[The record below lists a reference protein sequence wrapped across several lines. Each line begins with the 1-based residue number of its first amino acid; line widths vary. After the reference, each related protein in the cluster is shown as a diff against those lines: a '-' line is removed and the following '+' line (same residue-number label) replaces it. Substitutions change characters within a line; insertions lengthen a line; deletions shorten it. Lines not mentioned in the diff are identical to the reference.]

1 MLNIAQYRLA
11 RVAVRTLLLVL
22 LAPASVVAQLSTEH
36 PATVVPLPST
46 RLPRTHQP
54 RPTSAAISAGDLMAR
69 LYIFADDSMQ
79 GREAGTIGN
88 VKGTAY
94 IAAELKRMGLRPA
107 GDSGTYF
114 QVLPFKVR
122 SVDSNSVI
130 TVGDAKLPFG
140 REWGSTSPTDIVMHD
155 QPIVYGGVLGDSSFV
170 PLDSLEGKLVVARLS
185 PTNIQGGLRVIGQVA
200 SKSAG
205 VMVIGPAQFLPFFT
219 RPQQYLDE
227 PGAAAGPT
235 GSMIYLSDSAAAR
248 LFDAPLGT
256 LAVGAAGKPVGI
268 EIHVRTEPTPYPARN
283 VVAILP
289 GSDPKLRGQYV
300 AIGGHTDHIG
310 FNHAPVDH
318 DSIRIYNH
326 IVRPG
331 GAEQQG
337 ARATPD
343 QQVEV
348 NKELAAWRAA
358 HPGEARIDSIYNG
371 ADDDGS
377 GTVTVLEIAE
387 KMASLRPAPK
397 RSMLFVFHVGEEKG
411 LLGSRYFTDH
421 PTVPRDSIDA
431 QLNMDMVG
439 RGDAWDQTG
448 TDKTGKPLHGGP
460 RLLMLVGSRRLSTE
474 LGNLVEQVNA
484 EGKHGLVFDYSF
496 DANGHPENIYCRS
509 DHYEYARYGIPIVF
523 FTTGVHS
530 DYHQVTDEP
539 EYIDYDHM
547 SRIASF
553 IEDVAL
559 RVANLDHRVVVDHA
573 KPDPHGACQQ

>member
-1 MLNIAQYRLA
+1 MLNIAHNHLT
-11 RVAVRTLLLVL
+11 RVAACSLLVVL
-22 LAPASVVAQLSTEH
+22 LAPASALAQTAEQT
-36 PATVVPLPST
+36 ATVVPLPAT

-54 RPTSAAISAGDLMAR
+54 RPTSAAISAGDLMTR

-94 IAAELKRMGLRPA
+94 IASELKRIGLKPA

-114 QVLPFKVR
+114 QVLPFKIR
-122 SVDSNSVI
+122 SIDSNSVI
-130 TVGDAKLPFG
+130 TVGDARLPFG
-140 REWGSTSPTDIVMHD
+140 RDWGSTAPADIVMHD
-155 QPIVYGGVLGDSSFV
+155 QPIVYGGVLGDSSFI
-170 PLDSLEGKLVVARLS
+170 PLDSVKGKIVVARLS
-185 PTNIQGGLRVIGQVA
+185 PTNVNAGLRVIGELA

-205 VMVIGPAQFLPFFT
+205 IMVVGPAQFLPFFT
-219 RPQQYLDE
+219 QPQQFLDQ
-227 PGAAAGPT
+227 PSAASGPL

-248 LFDAPLGT
+248 LFAAPLGT
-256 LAVGAAGKPVGI
+256 LAVGGSGKPVGI
-268 EIHVRTEPTPYPARN
+268 EIHVRTQPTPYPARN
-283 VVAILP
+283 VVGILP
-289 GSDPKLRGQYV
+289 GSDPKLRGEYV
-300 AIGGHTDHIG
+300 AIGAHTDHIG
-310 FNHAPVDH
+310 FTHAPVDH

-326 IVRPG
+326 TVRPG

-337 ARATPD
+337 ARATPE

-358 HPGEARIDSIYNG
+358 HPGETRLDSIYNG

-387 KMASLRPAPK
+387 KMASVRPAPK

-411 LLGSRYFTDH
+411 LLGSMYFTDH

-448 TDKTGKPLHGGP
+448 VDKTGKPMHGGQ

-474 LGNLVEQVNA
+474 LGDLIERVNT
-484 EGKHGLVFDYSF
+484 EDKHGLAFDYSF
-496 DANGHPENIYCRS
+496 DANGHPENVYCRS

-547 SRIASF
+547 SLIASF

-559 RVANLDHRVVVDHA
+559 HVANLDHRIVVDHA
-573 KPDPHGACQQ
+573 KPDAHGSCQQ

>member
-1 MLNIAQYRLA
+1 VFLYR
-11 RVAVRTLLLVL
+11 VL
-22 LAPASVVAQLSTEH
+22 EIIHLGLIVLIAPASALAQASTEPP
-36 PATVVPLPST
+36 PAVVPLPAT

-54 RPTSAAISAGDLMAR
+54 RPTSAAISAGDLMTR

-88 VKGTAY
+88 VKATEY
-94 IAAELKRMGLRPA
+94 IASDLKRMGLKPA

-114 QVLPFKVR
+114 QALPFKVR
-122 SVDSNSVI
+122 TIDASSVI
-130 TVGDAKLPFG
+130 TVGDARLPFG
-140 REWGSTSPTDIVMHD
+140 QEWGSTSPTDVVMHD
-155 QPIVYGGVLGDSSFV
+155 QAIIYGGVLGDSGFMR
-170 PLDSLEGKLVVARLS
+170 LDSLKGKLVVAKLS
-185 PTNIQGGLRVIGQVA
+185 PTNIQGGLAHIGQVA

-205 VMVIGPAQFLPFFT
+205 IIVIGPEQFLPFFT
-219 RPQQYLDE
+219 RSQQFLDQ
-227 PGAAAGPT
+227 PGAASGPL
-235 GSMIYLSDSAAAR
+235 GSMIYLSDSAAVR
-248 LFDAPLGT
+248 LFDAPLGS
-256 LAVGAAGKPVGI
+256 LAAGTAGKPVGV

-289 GSDPKLRGQYV
+289 GSDPELRGEYV
-300 AIGGHTDHIG
+300 AIGAHTDHIG
-310 FNHAPVDH
+310 FNHSPVDH

-337 ARATPD
+337 ARATPE

-358 HPGEARIDSIYNG
+358 HPGEARVDSIYNG

-387 KMASLRPAPK
+387 RMAGLRPAPK
-397 RSMLFVFHVGEEKG
+397 RSILFVFHVGEEKG
-411 LLGSRYFTDH
+411 LLGSAYFTDH
-421 PTVPRDSIDA
+421 PTVPRDSIVA

-448 TDKTGKPLHGGP
+448 VDKSGRPLHGNSH
-460 RLLMLVGSRRLSTE
+460 LLMLVGSRRLSTE
-474 LGNLVEQVNA
+474 LGDLVERVNT

-496 DANGHPENIYCRS
+496 DANGHPENVYCRS

-559 RVANLDHRVVVDHA
+559 RVANLDHRIVVDHPR
-573 KPDPHGACQQ
+573 PDPHGSCQQ

>member
-1 MLNIAQYRLA
+1 
-11 RVAVRTLLLVL
+11 
-22 LAPASVVAQLSTEH
+22 
-36 PATVVPLPST
+36 VPLPAT

-54 RPTSAAISAGDLMAR
+54 RPTSAAISAADLMTR

-79 GREAGTIGN
+79 GREAGAIGN

-94 IAAELKRMGLRPA
+94 IASELKRIGLEPA

-114 QVLPFKVR
+114 QGLPFKVR
-122 SVDSNSVI
+122 SIDSNSVI
-130 TVGDAKLPFG
+130 TVSDARLPFG
-140 REWGSTSPTDIVMHD
+140 RDWGSTAPADIVMHD
-155 QPIVYGGVLGDSSFV
+155 QPIVYGGVLGDSSFI
-170 PLDSLEGKLVVARLS
+170 PLDSVKEKIVVARLS
-185 PTNIQGGLRVIGQVA
+185 PTNVNAGLRVIGELA

-205 VMVIGPAQFLPFFT
+205 IMVVGPAQFLPFFT
-219 RPQQYLDE
+219 QPQQFLDQ
-227 PGAAAGPT
+227 PGAAPGPL

-248 LFDAPLGT
+248 LFEAPLGT
-256 LAVGAAGKPVGI
+256 LAVGGAGKPVGI
-268 EIHVRTEPTPYPARN
+268 EIHVRTGPTPYPARN
-283 VVAILP
+283 VVGILP
-289 GSDPKLRGQYV
+289 GSDPKLRGEYV
-300 AIGGHTDHIG
+300 AIGAHTDHIG

-318 DSIRIYNH
+318 DSMRIYNH
-326 IVRPG
+326 TVRPG

-337 ARATPD
+337 ARATPE

-358 HPGEARIDSIYNG
+358 HPGETRLDSIYNG

-411 LLGSRYFTDH
+411 LLGSMYFTDH

-448 TDKTGKPLHGGP
+448 VDKSGKPLHGSS

-474 LGNLVEQVNA
+474 LGDLVERVNT
-484 EGKHGLVFDYSF
+484 EDKHGLAFDYSF
-496 DANGHPENIYCRS
+496 DVNGHPENVYCRS

-559 RVANLDHRVVVDHA
+559 HVANLDHRVVVDHA
-573 KPDPHGACQQ
+573 KPDPHGSCQQ